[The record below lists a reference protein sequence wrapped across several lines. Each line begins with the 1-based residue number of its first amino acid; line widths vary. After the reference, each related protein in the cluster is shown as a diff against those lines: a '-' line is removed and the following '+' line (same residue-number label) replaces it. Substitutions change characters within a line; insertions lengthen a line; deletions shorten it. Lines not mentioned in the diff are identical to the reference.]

1 MAFRRYTGDDDS
13 SSTSRNPQ
21 EHRLVRTLG
30 LMDVIMIGIAGMI
43 GGAIFVL
50 VGPAIGLAGSAVIL
64 AFVINGIITLFT
76 AMGYA
81 ELGSAMPEAGG
92 GYLWVREGLPRP
104 NAFISGWMAW
114 FAHIV
119 AGSLYAVGYG
129 SFQYSLLKMLG
140 IVGNEPLF
148 GFIPIDKLIA
158 VLSIAA
164 FTYINVKGVSEA
176 GKAGI
181 VITIIQLGTIF
192 ALIGAGIFTIH
203 GNPDWYTN
211 FTSNFAPNGIGGIV
225 AAMGLTF
232 IAFEGY
238 EIIVQTGE
246 EVKNPKK
253 NIPRAIFISLTLVV
267 LLYCLVAF
275 VSVGAIFDK
284 NIQGKTPW
292 QFIGESGDLGIMK
305 AAQLFLPYGSF
316 IILAGGIVSSLAAL
330 NATTYSSSR
339 VAFAM
344 GRHYNL
350 PHQLSTIHSKFKTP
364 YIATIISGV
373 IMAIMAYSLPLT
385 QIAVASGVIFLL
397 LFTQVNISVITIRK
411 MYGDKLD
418 YGFKTPFFPVIPIVG
433 VFLKLGLAIYLLVT
447 QPMSWVIS
455 LLWIGVGFFLYRI
468 YTFRREIDHYAPL
481 ITSEGDLTRRDFR
494 ILIPYTPEN
503 PDRLIKYAIR
513 VAKENSGEINILR
526 TITVPHQTPLSAGVA
541 FTESARRAFE
551 PLENMIE
558 KENIL
563 NHYLV
568 RISHDATE
576 AILATIEEQR
586 IDLMITDF
594 ETYRN
599 NKALQTLVTCNVLA
613 ILTGGTSDEDLVL
626 EEPRTIEPQPE
637 EHLPGSL
644 EIEPARSA
652 ISSPATKRNLV
663 VLYDSENHSDIVLK
677 TASWLEHSGKFKVS
691 VLSVEKREESQNHRD
706 AKNSK
711 ENLNHLGEEQ
721 FNTAIGKTPDFKNDE
736 IKDLLTERD
745 QHRQY
750 LEQIGV
756 EFNEI
761 YLSKATET
769 NSQQFARLL
778 LSAINASQADLLI
791 TGANIG
797 RYDVFNNQHFISML
811 DKLNC
816 PTIIAKSFSI
826 PGVSRIRSLLMKIFQ
841 RQT

>member
-1 MAFRRYTGDDDS
+1 MAFRHYTGDDEKT
-13 SSTSRNPQ
+13 STSEHPQ
-21 EHRLVRTLG
+21 QHHLVRTLG
-30 LMDVIMIGIAGMI
+30 LVDIIMIGIAGMI

-50 VGPAIGLAGSAVIL
+50 VGPAIGLAGGAVII
-64 AFVINGIITLFT
+64 AFIINGIITLFT

-119 AGSLYAVGYG
+119 AGSLYAVGYA
-129 SFQYSLLKMLG
+129 SFQYNLLKMLG

-148 GFIPIDKLIA
+148 GIIPVDKLIA
-158 VLSIAA
+158 ILAIAA
-164 FTYINVKGVSEA
+164 FTYVNIKGVSEA

-181 VITIIQLGTIF
+181 IITVIQLGTIF
-192 ALIGAGIFTIH
+192 ALIGAGILTMNS
-203 GNPDWYTN
+203 NPDWYSNLT
-211 FTSNFAPNGIGGIV
+211 TNFAPNGIGGIV

-253 NIPRAIFISLTLVV
+253 NIPRAIFISLSLVV

-275 VSVGAIFDK
+275 VSVGAIFHK
-284 NIQGKTPW
+284 NIGNSIAPW
-292 QFIGESGDLGIMK
+292 QFIGQNGDLGIMK

-373 IMAIMAYSLPLT
+373 IMAVVAYSLPLT

-411 MYGDKLD
+411 MYGDKLN
-418 YGFKTPFFPVIPIVG
+418 YGFKTPFFPVIPIIG
-433 VFLKLGLAIYLLVT
+433 VFLKLGLAIYLLIT
-447 QPMSWVIS
+447 QPISWVIS
-455 LLWIGVGFFLYRI
+455 LLWIAVGFFLYRI
-468 YTFRREIDHYAPL
+468 YTFRREIEHYAPL
-481 ITSEGDLTRRDFR
+481 ITSEGDLTRKDFR

-513 VAKENSGEINILR
+513 VAKENGGEINVLR
-526 TITVPHQTPLSAGVA
+526 VITVPHQTPLSAGVA

-551 PLENMIE
+551 PLEIMIE
-558 KENIL
+558 RENIL

-568 RISHDATE
+568 RISHDTTE

-613 ILTGGTSDEDLVL
+613 ILTGGTSDEDLIL
-626 EEPRTIEPQPE
+626 EEPHAIEPSLASQP
-637 EHLPGSL
+637 PGSRESEDNL
-644 EIEPARSA
+644 GGVTST
-652 ISSPATKRNLV
+652 ISKKNMV

-691 VLSVEKREESQNHRD
+691 VLSVEKREDGYNNNYE
-706 AKNSK
+706 KNSRK
-711 ENLNHLGEEQ
+711 NQNYHEAQYGEIREPESR
-721 FNTAIGKTPDFKNDE
+721 KDE
-736 IKDLLTERD
+736 IEDLLTERD

-761 YLSKATET
+761 YLSKKTES
-769 NSQQFARLL
+769 NSQQFAKLL
-778 LSAINASQADLLI
+778 LSAINASQADLLV

-797 RYDVFNNQHFISML
+797 KYDLFNNQHFISML

-826 PGVSRIRSLLMKIFQ
+826 PGVSRIRSLITRIFH
-841 RQT
+841 RQI